1 MKKGLEMRKRQ
12 GLLLAVALFLCTAGA
27 IQAQG
32 TYEVAGLPVIARQ
45 GGRAEM
51 AGAVVLFLK
60 LGAFDGGTVTVKYS
74 APLAEGTA
82 PIMMRGGS
90 DITGAGNV
98 MPEAEEG
105 VVMFDLPDSGE
116 EPLRLE
122 NVRLDLGQASAPVT
136 AAVSGDSNAIVSGI
150 VRVVSSI
157 EAALAVESTMASILT
172 RGGTGMA
179 TVTIEEAFRRAF
191 TANSMVLL
199 RVSGVPEKAMLQVSH
214 AGFDSTIGAA
224 NQADVAGT
232 VTLNEDTTVV
242 RGGNIADP
250 AGANGTL
257 RITAAEDPI
266 DITIDF
272 DGPLAASWESLKLL
286 LTLTAESPAE
296 VELPVVEESVR
307 VMATMAPEEVE
318 TPAGDS
324 EYFDKKFIPAGG
336 AVAFTFDPATCTLF
350 FPLVISKD
358 FLLLDTAFAIA
369 NPSAFTTTA
378 LSGALIFT
386 LFPNDGEMMEY
397 ETSAGSPGGGLD
409 EDGVLLAGKTY
420 TVLASEILK
429 AATEDFS
436 GDFQGHIYVRAD
448 FTGCRGLGWVTD
460 FAKVNQAYLAY
471 FGDNLDLGSIPAN
484 TSEPRS
490 P

>member
-1 MKKGLEMRKRQ
+1 MLPA
-12 GLLLAVALFLCTAGA
+12 AVLFLCSAGA

-32 TYEVAGLPVIARQ
+32 IYEVVGLPAIARE

-51 AGAVVLFLK
+51 AGAVVLFLRT
-60 LGAFDGGTVTVKYS
+60 GDFDGGTVTVKYS

-82 PIMMRGGS
+82 PMVMRGSG

-98 MPEAEEG
+98 MLDAEEG

-150 VRVVSSI
+150 VQVVSSI

-191 TANSMVLL
+191 SANSMVLL
-199 RVSGVPEKAMLQVSH
+199 RVSGVPEKAMLHVSH
-214 AGFDSTIGAA
+214 AGFDSTVGAA
-224 NQADVAGT
+224 NEADVAGA
-232 VTLNEDTTVV
+232 VTLNQDITIVS
-242 RGGNIADP
+242 GGNIADP

-257 RITAAEDPI
+257 TITAAEDPI

-272 DGPLAASWESLKLL
+272 DGPAAASSESLKLL

-296 VELPVVEESVR
+296 VELPVVDGTVR

-324 EYFDKKFIPAGG
+324 EYFDENFIPAGG
-336 AVAFTFDPATCTLF
+336 AVAFTFDPATCTLL
-350 FPLVISKD
+350 FPLVLSKD
-358 FLLLDTAFAIA
+358 FIQLNTAFCHCQSECLHHD
-369 NPSAFTTTA
+369 SAEWD
-378 LSGALIFT
+378 SQVH
-386 LFPNDGEMMEY
+386 PVSERW
-397 ETSAGSPGGGLD
+397 GG
-409 EDGVLLAGKTY
+409 DGVRDERQLTWRGPGRGWSSSRGEDLHRAGQR
-420 TVLASEILK
+420 
-429 AATEDFS
+429 AAERS
-436 GDFQGHIYVRAD
+436 G
-448 FTGCRGLGWVTD
+448 
-460 FAKVNQAYLAY
+460 
-471 FGDNLDLGSIPAN
+471 
-484 TSEPRS
+484 
-490 P
+490 

>member
-1 MKKGLEMRKRQ
+1 MRKRQ
-12 GLLLAVALFLCTAGA
+12 GLLPAAVLFLCSAAA

-32 TYEVAGLPVIARQ
+32 IYEVVGLPAIARE

-51 AGAVVLFLK
+51 AGAVVLFLRT
-60 LGAFDGGTVTVKYS
+60 GDFDGGTVTVQYS

-82 PIMMRGGS
+82 PMVMRGSG

-98 MPEAEEG
+98 MLDAEEG

-150 VRVVSSI
+150 VQVVSSI

-191 TANSMVLL
+191 SANSMVLL

-214 AGFDSTIGAA
+214 AGFDSTVGAA
-224 NQADVAGT
+224 NEADVAGA
-232 VTLNEDTTVV
+232 VTLNQDITIVS
-242 RGGNIADP
+242 GGNIADP

-257 RITAAEDPI
+257 TITAAEDPI

-272 DGPLAASWESLKLL
+272 DGPAAASSESLKLL

-296 VELPVVEESVR
+296 VELPVVDGTVR

-318 TPAGDS
+318 TPDGDS
-324 EYFDKKFIPAGG
+324 EYFDENFIPAGG
-336 AVAFTFDPATCTLF
+336 AVAFTFDPATCTLL
-350 FPLVISKD
+350 FPLVLSKD
-358 FLLLDTAFAIA
+358 FIQLDTAFAIA
-369 NPSAFTTTA
+369 NPSAFTTTP
-378 LSGALIFT
+378 LSGTLRFT
-386 LFPNDGEMMEY
+386 LFPNDGEMTEY
-397 ETSAGSPGGGLD
+397 ETSGSSPGGGLD

-420 TVLASEILK
+420 TVLASELLNV
-429 AATEDFS
+429 AVEDFY
-436 GDFQGHIYVRAD
+436 GDFQGHIFVRAD

-460 FAKVNQAYLAY
+460 SATVNQAYLAY

-484 TSEPRS
+484 TSAPRS